1 MALLVH
7 IVGVSDLGIDEPRGM
22 VEGKEQ
28 RLVPGGSDSDI
39 RKLFNNLVSA
49 RQGELREARKTGE
62 SAQVFARLWNADY
75 RSDPREITSPSTS
88 GRQLPLPSALRA
100 VAKRAGEPVDLLLLG
115 SSFGQGPTTP
125 LAELL
130 ADAWSACG
138 DRVRET
144 AGIDLGKC
152 AVFDYQSLVEDEV
165 VGGLVE
171 QLRATEGPIYVAIGA
186 GANALLVILLRALQ
200 ENGDR
205 TVELLIPSQGP
216 NEAAEAVSFSH
227 DVDAYRGWTTALGLA
242 DLSAVADGAV
252 DGALAELRQVTAAAF
267 KEDASWGEKAEAL
280 RNIVLADIA
289 RGDIG
294 AGLAVR
300 AWVYAGYRARL
311 APGEKTVEEELQK
324 ETHLTLGE
332 QIRWVSKQPEPTFAQ
347 QWLLSVAE
355 LNEVGKDATH
365 RLMGADS
372 REAQQT
378 RDSVRHL
385 IGGDLPTGLVWPTG
399 DVAFVHAVGPGENAK
414 HKDSVLVNLCN
425 GVCPLDLGLTPGSAE
440 TCIHRILL
448 ASKDTATVAEQVRRE
463 QIAANG
469 WRCDGDGEIIEYGTA
484 FRDLN
489 KADEIT
495 VRMKVIEKRVY
506 AALEQLEPRVQA
518 VILDVP
524 GEKHAFL
531 AATRAAQRFGARFGV
546 PVTFL
551 SHVKGTDG
559 ELQHRTQLHYFVVS
573 PRDREQLLRVAG
585 DCLRRLDLLTVARI
599 LRVTGSQFRAVA
611 RQAQWLVDQLRASL
625 EAGRVCERA
634 HILAALAGVV
644 VDNQNFADWSER
656 DKGRVAVIVGELA
669 AGYLTKSGQ
678 KRKKLLQ
685 QKSSFPAELKYLW
698 ALEEVRNL
706 SPYSHGHGDF
716 AASLQAACEEVGLA
730 GCSYSELL
738 RGAREFLRS
747 GHGEDVEWADT
758 FRQLRDCL
766 AGSAVTGTES

>member
-7 IVGVSDLGIDEPRGM
+7 IVGVSDLGIDEPRGK

-39 RKLFNNLVSA
+39 CKLFNNLESA
-49 RQGELREARKTGE
+49 RQGELREARKIGE

-75 RSDPREITSPSTS
+75 RSDPQEITSPSTS

-115 SSFGQGPTTP
+115 SSFGQRPTTP

-144 AGIDLGKC
+144 AGIDLRKC
-152 AVFDYQSLVEDEV
+152 TVFDCQSLVEDEV
-165 VGGLVE
+165 VGRLAE
-171 QLRATEGPIYVAIGA
+171 QLRATAGPIYVAIGA
-186 GANALLVILLRALQ
+186 GANTLLVILLRALQ

-205 TVELLIPSQGP
+205 TVELLIPSQAP

-242 DLSAVADGAV
+242 DLAAVADGA
-252 DGALAELRQVTAAAF
+252 LTELEQVTAAAF
-267 KEDASWGEKAEAL
+267 SEDASWEDRAEAL

-311 APGEKTVEEELQK
+311 APGEKTAEEELQK
-324 ETHLTLGE
+324 ETHLTLGHH
-332 QIRWVSKQPEPTFAQ
+332 IGWVSKQPEPTFAQ
-347 QWLLSVAE
+347 QWLLRVKE
-355 LNEVGKDATH
+355 LNQVGKDATH

-399 DVAFVHAVGPGENAK
+399 DVAFVHAVGPSDKTEHEN
-414 HKDSVLVNLCN
+414 SVLVNLCN

-440 TCIHRILL
+440 TYIHRILL

-484 FRDLN
+484 FRDLK

-495 VRMKVIEKRVY
+495 ARMKVIEKRVY

-531 AATRAAQRFGARFGV
+531 AATRAAQRFGARFGL
-546 PVTFL
+546 PVTLL

-573 PRDREQLLRVAG
+573 PRDREQLLRVAH

-599 LRVTGSQFRAVA
+599 LRVTGSEFQEVA
-611 RQAQWLVDQLRASL
+611 KQAQELAERMRASL
-625 EAGRVCERA
+625 GTEDERA
-634 HILAALAGVV
+634 YILAALAGVV
-644 VDNQNFADWSER
+644 VDNENFADWSER

-669 AGYLTKSGQ
+669 AKYLKKSGQ

-706 SPYSHGHGDF
+706 SPYSHGHSDF
-716 AASLQAACEEVGLA
+716 AASLQAACEKVGLA
-730 GCSYSELL
+730 GCSYLELL
-738 RGAREFLRS
+738 CGAREFLGRE
-747 GHGEDVEWADT
+747 HGEDVDWADT

-766 AGSAVTGTES
+766 AGAAAATGTES

>member
-1 MALLVH
+1 MH
-7 IVGVSDLGIDEPRGM
+7 IVGVSDLGIDEPRGK

-39 RKLFNNLVSA
+39 CKLFNNLESA
-49 RQGELREARKTGE
+49 RQGELREARKIGE

-75 RSDPREITSPSTS
+75 RSDPQEITSPSTS

-115 SSFGQGPTTP
+115 SSFGQRPTTP

-144 AGIDLGKC
+144 AGIDLRKC
-152 AVFDYQSLVEDEV
+152 TVFDCQSLVEDEV
-165 VGGLVE
+165 VGRLAE
-171 QLRATEGPIYVAIGA
+171 QLRATAGPIYVAIGA
-186 GANALLVILLRALQ
+186 GANTLLVILLRALQ

-205 TVELLIPSQGP
+205 TVELLIPSQAP

-242 DLSAVADGAV
+242 DLAAVADGA
-252 DGALAELRQVTAAAF
+252 LTELEQVTAAAF
-267 KEDASWGEKAEAL
+267 SEDASWEDRAEAL

-311 APGEKTVEEELQK
+311 APGEKTAEEELQK
-324 ETHLTLGE
+324 ETHLTLGHH
-332 QIRWVSKQPEPTFAQ
+332 IGWVSKQPEPTFAQ
-347 QWLLSVAE
+347 QWLLRVKE
-355 LNEVGKDATH
+355 LNQVGKDATH

-399 DVAFVHAVGPGENAK
+399 DVAFVHAVGPSDKTEHEN
-414 HKDSVLVNLCN
+414 SVLVNLCN

-440 TCIHRILL
+440 TYIHRILL

-484 FRDLN
+484 FRDLK

-495 VRMKVIEKRVY
+495 ARMKVIEKRVY

-531 AATRAAQRFGARFGV
+531 AATRAAQRFGARFGL
-546 PVTFL
+546 PVTLL

-573 PRDREQLLRVAG
+573 PRDREQLLRVAH

-599 LRVTGSQFRAVA
+599 LRVTGSEFQEVA
-611 RQAQWLVDQLRASL
+611 KQAQELAERMRASL
-625 EAGRVCERA
+625 GTEDERA
-634 HILAALAGVV
+634 YILAALAGVV
-644 VDNQNFADWSER
+644 VDNENFADWSER

-669 AGYLTKSGQ
+669 AKYLKKSGQ

-706 SPYSHGHGDF
+706 SPYSHGHSDF
-716 AASLQAACEEVGLA
+716 AASLQAACEKVGLA
-730 GCSYSELL
+730 GCSYLELL
-738 RGAREFLRS
+738 CGAREFLGRE
-747 GHGEDVEWADT
+747 HGEDVDWADT

-766 AGSAVTGTES
+766 AGAAAATGTES

>member
-7 IVGVSDLGIDEPRGM
+7 IVGVSDLGIDEPRGK

-39 RKLFNNLVSA
+39 CKLFNNLESA
-49 RQGELREARKTGE
+49 RQGELREARKIRE

-75 RSDPREITSPSTS
+75 RSDPQEITSPSTS

-115 SSFGQGPTTP
+115 SSFGQRPTTP

-144 AGIDLGKC
+144 AGIDLRKC
-152 AVFDYQSLVEDEV
+152 TVFDCQSLVEDEV
-165 VGGLVE
+165 VGRLAE
-171 QLRATEGPIYVAIGA
+171 QLRATAGPIYVAIGA
-186 GANALLVILLRALQ
+186 GANTLLVILLRALQ

-205 TVELLIPSQGP
+205 TVELLIPSQAP

-242 DLSAVADGAV
+242 DLAAVADGA
-252 DGALAELRQVTAAAF
+252 LTELEQVTAAAF
-267 KEDASWGEKAEAL
+267 SEDASWEDRAEAL

-311 APGEKTVEEELQK
+311 APGEKTAEEELQK
-324 ETHLTLGE
+324 ETHLTLGHH
-332 QIRWVSKQPEPTFAQ
+332 IGWVSKQPEPTFAQ
-347 QWLLSVAE
+347 QWLLRVKE
-355 LNEVGKDATH
+355 LNQVGKDATH

-399 DVAFVHAVGPGENAK
+399 DVAFVHAVGPSDKTEHEN
-414 HKDSVLVNLCN
+414 SVLVNLCN

-440 TCIHRILL
+440 TYIHRILL

-484 FRDLN
+484 FRDLK

-495 VRMKVIEKRVY
+495 ARMKVIEKRVY

-531 AATRAAQRFGARFGV
+531 AATRAAQRFGARFGL
-546 PVTFL
+546 PVTLL
-551 SHVKGTDG
+551 SHVKGTGG

-573 PRDREQLLRVAG
+573 PRDREQLLRVAH

-599 LRVTGSQFRAVA
+599 LRVTGSEFQEVA
-611 RQAQWLVDQLRASL
+611 KQAQELAERMRASL
-625 EAGRVCERA
+625 GTEDERA
-634 HILAALAGVV
+634 YILAALAGVV
-644 VDNQNFADWSER
+644 VDNENFADWSER

-669 AGYLTKSGQ
+669 AKYLKKSGQ

-706 SPYSHGHGDF
+706 SPYSHGHSDF
-716 AASLQAACEEVGLA
+716 AASLQAACEKVGLA
-730 GCSYSELL
+730 GCSYLELL
-738 RGAREFLRS
+738 CGAREFLGRE
-747 GHGEDVEWADT
+747 HGEDVDWADT

-766 AGSAVTGTES
+766 AGAAAATGTES

>member
-7 IVGVSDLGIDEPRGM
+7 IVGVSDLGIDEPRGK

-39 RKLFNNLVSA
+39 CKLFNNLESA
-49 RQGELREARKTGE
+49 RQGELREARKIGE

-75 RSDPREITSPSTS
+75 RSDPQEITSPSTS

-115 SSFGQGPTTP
+115 SSFGQRPTTP

-144 AGIDLGKC
+144 AGIDLRKC
-152 AVFDYQSLVEDEV
+152 TVFDCQSLVEDEV
-165 VGGLVE
+165 VGRLAE
-171 QLRATEGPIYVAIGA
+171 QLRATAGPIYVAIGA
-186 GANALLVILLRALQ
+186 GANTLLVILLRALQ

-205 TVELLIPSQGP
+205 TVELLIPSQAP

-242 DLSAVADGAV
+242 DLAAVADGA
-252 DGALAELRQVTAAAF
+252 LTELEQVTAAAF
-267 KEDASWGEKAEAL
+267 SEDASWEDRAEAL

-311 APGEKTVEEELQK
+311 APGEKTAEEELQK
-324 ETHLTLGE
+324 ETHLTLGHH
-332 QIRWVSKQPEPTFAQ
+332 IGWVSKQPEPTFAQ
-347 QWLLSVAE
+347 QWLLRVKE
-355 LNEVGKDATH
+355 LNQVGKDATH

-399 DVAFVHAVGPGENAK
+399 DVAFVHVVGKGNKGVHSNSA
-414 HKDSVLVNLCN
+414 LINLCT
-425 GVCPLDLGLTPGSAE
+425 GVAPVELGVVPGTAQ
-440 TCIHRILL
+440 TRIHQVLL
-448 ASKDTATVAEQVRRE
+448 ASTDTTTEAEQEQRE

-469 WRCDGDGEIIEYGTA
+469 WRCDGDGEVIEYGTA
-484 FRDLN
+484 FRDLWE
-489 KADEIT
+489 ARAI
-495 VRMKVIEKRVY
+495 VARMGVIERRVY
-506 AALEQLEPRVQA
+506 ATLEQLAPRVQA
-518 VILDVP
+518 VVLGVQ

-551 SHVKGTDG
+551 SHVREGAAADG
-559 ELQHRTQLHYFVVS
+559 NSRHRTQLHYFVVS

-625 EAGRVCERA
+625 EAGRRCERA

-644 VDNQNFADWSER
+644 VDNKNFADWSER

-685 QKSSFPAELKYLW
+685 QQSSFPAELKYLW

-716 AASLQAACEEVGLA
+716 VASLQAACEEVGLA
-730 GCSYSELL
+730 GCSYLELL
-738 RGAREFLRS
+738 CGAREFLRS
-747 GHGEDVEWADT
+747 EHGEDVDWADT

-766 AGSAVTGTES
+766 AGSAATTGTES